1 MPKKPEATPASPS
14 PAADS
19 LFGHVEADLKGLET
33 LILQNAQTDLTLLT
47 QVAEH
52 ILQSGGKRL
61 RPALVLLGAKG
72 FGPVDGRILKAAQV
86 VEFLHTATLLHDDVV
101 DGAETRR
108 SRQAARTIWGNEAS
122 VLVGDYLLALSFRM
136 LTSLRNTEVLR
147 LMSETTTLMARG
159 ELLQLTRGYQQRD
172 LSQYLQIIHN
182 KTASL
187 FGAATRM
194 GALLNQ
200 ASDAQAAA
208 LYEYGINL
216 GMAFQMVDDALDY
229 SEELNIGKAIG
240 TDLQERKI
248 TLPLSHL
255 LEHSSQADRQQVEAI
270 LALEHIGPA
279 EISQVAAMMRNT
291 GSIEHT
297 LETAQQYV
305 RDAQAQLT
313 DLPDASTRQTLADLA
328 EYVVR
333 RTY

>member
-1 MPKKPEATPASPS
+1 MEAE
-14 PAADS
+14 
-19 LFGHVEADLKGLET
+19 LKNLEA
-33 LILQNAQTDLTLLT
+33 LILENAQTDLPLLT
-47 QVAEH
+47 KVAEH

-61 RPALVLLGAKG
+61 RPALVLLGARG
-72 FGPVDGRILKAAQV
+72 FGEVDERIRQAAQV

-101 DGAETRR
+101 DGADTRR

-122 VLVGDYLLALSFRM
+122 VLVGDYLLALAFRM
-136 LTSLRNTEVLR
+136 LTRLRNTEVLQ

-159 ELLQLTRGYQQRD
+159 ELLQLTRDYQQRD
-172 LSQYLQIIHN
+172 LNQYLQIIHY

-194 GALLNQ
+194 GALLNG
-200 ASDAQAAA
+200 ASAPQAAA
-208 LYEYGINL
+208 LHEYGIKL

-255 LEHSSQADRQQVEAI
+255 LEHSAPQQQQRVEAI
-270 LALEHIGPA
+270 LALEQIGPEEIA
-279 EISQVAAMMRNT
+279 EVAAMMRDL
-291 GSIEHT
+291 GSIRHT
-297 LETAQQYV
+297 LEAARQYV
-305 RDAQAQLT
+305 QEAQEQLSH
-313 DLPDASTRQTLADLA
+313 LPDSGTRQTLANLA
-328 EYVVR
+328 DYVVR